1 MTSFHRLVITVIR
14 NVSVC
19 VCVCVRACVRVC
31 VIQYVRRQGARREEV
46 GERELWADPVVCPI
60 TMSEGNE
67 QIDNDL

>member
-19 VCVCVRACVRVC
+19 VCVYVCVC
-31 VIQYVRRQGARREEV
+31 VIQYVRRQGARREEE